1 MRKILMTAAVACG
14 LCLSGYSVRADD
26 EAEKAADSSK
36 QVKGV
41 LIDTKCA
48 AGNMSKDNPEQAAA
62 GHKAACALKCGADGG
77 YVVISGKKM
86 VKLDDKGNEK
96 ATAYL
101 KKENPDTKVVVM
113 GKLSEDGKS
122 ITVTDIKAAKD
133 QKSDKSS

>member
-1 MRKILMTAAVACG
+1 MRKFLMAAAVACG
-14 LCLSGYSVRADD
+14 LCFAGQVRADD

-48 AGNMSKDNPEQAAA
+48 AGNMSKENPETAAA

-77 YVVISGKKM
+77 YAVISGKKLI
-86 VKLDDKGNEK
+86 KLDDAGNEK

-101 KKENPDTKVVVM
+101 KKDNADTKVVVM
-113 GKLSEDGKS
+113 GTLSDDGKT
-122 ITVTDIKAAKD
+122 IKVKDIKAAK
-133 QKSDKSS
+133 SDKKAS